1 MKKILLIFM
10 LITFLLACKKNKNE
24 EFLEGPLTIEN
35 KNGTYLLYDQGKLA
49 TGVLKGKDLI
59 LGLNYDMYY
68 IDGKPTGKTVYFNET
83 QKMIEVDVNFDYTN
97 DIAAGMVKIFDYNG
111 NNVAIVG
118 MQYLNII
125 SKPENF
131 IDLKNA
137 RPTLKWYL
145 ENPVNIF
152 TQVDILNGDKKI
164 SSIKDNKY
172 FFYDDEGL
180 AYEVPMIKGD
190 LTDMQDLLIYTEDDD
205 VLVDD
210 IDTNISYDS
219 TGKSVEKIKVGAVL
233 GNGIFKILDN
243 NDNSYSI
250 EYNLGIPT
258 GNFEIDSTE
267 NGNFKIIGTGKYNI
281 SNDNWQ
287 GKIVIYTED
296 ENVVELRN
304 CKINGKNLFKEK
316 NIINYSWISINPTK
330 EEPVDKN
337 NIADIIEA
345 DIYFNKQIV
354 GKIINGVYNIVN

>member
-10 LITFLLACKKNKNE
+10 LITFLLACKKNKTE

-35 KNGTYLLYDQGKLA
+35 KNGTYLLYDQDKLA

-97 DIAAGMVKIFDYNG
+97 DIATGMVKIFDYNG

-172 FFYDDEGL
+172 FFYDEEGL
-180 AYEVPMIKGD
+180 AYEVPMIKGEP
-190 LTDMQDLLIYTEDDD
+190 TDMQDLLIYTEDDD

-219 TGKSVEKIKVGAVL
+219 TGKSVEKIKVGTVL

-258 GNFEIDSTE
+258 GNFEIDSIE

-354 GKIINGVYNIVN
+354 GKIINGVYKIVN